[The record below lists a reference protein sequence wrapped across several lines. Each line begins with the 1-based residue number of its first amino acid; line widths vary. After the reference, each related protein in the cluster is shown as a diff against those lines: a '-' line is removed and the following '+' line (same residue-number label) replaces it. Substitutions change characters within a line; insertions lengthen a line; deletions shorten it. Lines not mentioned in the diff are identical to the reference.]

1 MSACSIEG
9 LRTKLLLVD
18 PVFLD
23 IAIKYCLLTHNY
35 SYGNRSVLS
44 ISDQFRCEMGYNG
57 ISMLNNHSAIN
68 SLVVTLANPQILL
81 RGM

>member
-1 MSACSIEG
+1 MSACRIEG

-23 IAIKYCLLTHNY
+23 SAIKYCLLTHNCRY
-35 SYGNRSVLS
+35 SNRSVLS
-44 ISDQFRCEMGYNG
+44 ISDQFRCEMGYNE
-57 ISMLNNHSAIN
+57 SPMLDNHGAIN